1 MTDKNFHGNKNIAQ
15 LACRKQIIL
24 YSKIGENVNDEI
36 RLNETYN

>member
-24 YSKIGENVNDEI
+24 YSKIGENVNDETCF
-36 RLNETYN
+36 NETHS